1 MVARFDEHL
10 KDQPTL
16 VRAMARVRKRA
27 PQAHLVLVG
36 DGPKRNEVERLVA
49 QIGLEENVHFLGM
62 RPDVAVLLHHLD
74 VFVLSSRYEGESLA
88 VLEAMSA
95 QRPIVATAVGGT
107 PGLLE
112 NGKCGLL
119 VPPGDDA
126 SMAMAILE
134 LLENKRKAEEL
145 ARRARERFLKE
156 YTIDRMGEKYLHL
169 YRHIVST
176 RGGIKC
182 S

>member
-1 MVARFDEHL
+1 
-10 KDQPTL
+10 
-16 VRAMARVRKRA
+16 
-27 PQAHLVLVG
+27 
-36 DGPKRNEVERLVA
+36 
-49 QIGLEENVHFLGM
+49 
-62 RPDVAVLLHHLD
+62 VLLHHLD